1 MLSVRLEKPV
11 IYALHAFLHKILQRF
26 RCNFSNV
33 SMTEDGLKCVFHGV
47 TLCRLKTKQKNFAHS
62 LGKSNQRLSV
72 TKRRP
77 SFVSLPYGP
86 HSASIAFR
94 HLPPNSA
101 RIGYA
106 TAWSTLYLCA
116 AVSRRG
122 QRPPKGVGTNKTVN
136 ATQCQSTY
144 INMRRVRHRLKKK
157 KKVWER
163 EKKKFRLHSNDLSFI
178 CACASNVDSIKR
190 NA

>member
-1 MLSVRLEKPV
+1 MFAVPCLLKTKDQPGRKGHSSVQLNMLSVRLEKPV
-11 IYALHAFLHKILQRF
+11 IYALHAFLHKFLQRF

-47 TLCRLKTKQKNFAHS
+47 TLCRLKKTKKT
-62 LGKSNQRLSV
+62 KTV

-101 RIGYA
+101 RTGYA

-116 AVSRRG
+116 AVSRRC

-144 INMRRVRHRLKKK
+144 INMRRVRHR
-157 KKVWER
+157 
-163 EKKKFRLHSNDLSFI
+163 
-178 CACASNVDSIKR
+178 
-190 NA
+190 